1 MSSQTHSDSAV
12 LEKQKEA
19 TKPQEP
25 QRYKVVI
32 HNDDYTPFDFVIKV
46 LMTLFGKSEDQAVQ
60 LAVEVHK
67 QGKGICGVYVKD
79 IAELKQDKVASLA
92 KEESH
97 PLLCTVE
104 PENPAPRSG
113 MRP

>member
-19 TKPQEP
+19 IKPEEP

-32 HNDDYTPFDFVIKV
+32 HNDDYTPFEFVINV
-46 LMTLFGKSEDQAVQ
+46 LMTVFQKSEEQAVQ
-60 LAVEVHK
+60 LAVEVH
-67 QGKGICGVYVKD
+67 QQSKGICGVYVKD
-79 IAELKQDKVASLA
+79 IAEIKQSKVASLA
-92 KEESH
+92 KAEHH
-97 PLLCTVE
+97 PLLCTIE

-113 MRP
+113 MKF